1 MQRSDDVRVV
11 ILAGGE
17 GKGLASLTTRKDGLC
32 VPKQFCGWLG
42 DEALVRATMRRATR
56 LVPAQ
61 RVYFSL
67 LERHALHWRE
77 ALGDVATSQLIRQPQ
92 NRGTGMGILLPLLH
106 IYRKSPDATVVILPS
121 DHHVD
126 DEDVFVSALERAIHC
141 AQGTEKRAVLLG
153 VTPDRPETDY
163 GWVVPKS
170 ERDDGTLEVASFVE
184 KPTQARAR
192 ELMTRGGMWSSLVL
206 VGKLPALF
214 RLYDRAAH
222 LLLHVFLRSFQRNPD
237 ARNLESLYDI
247 TPPLDF
253 SQDLLEACP
262 ELVRLLPMPNCG
274 WADLGS
280 PARVAACLRQRVGRR
295 AKRLRALR
303 GFNEAEL
310 ARRSGLSV
318 TTIERYEAGALGGDP
333 ALTADLA
340 SGLGVRLED
349 ILGLDDRTSHVEPS
363 LSRPLL
369 ESARLPPH
377 LQNVVP
383 MRRPTAWH
391 DATHP

>member
-1 MQRSDDVRVV
+1 MERSDDVRVV

-17 GKGLASLTTRKDGLC
+17 GRGLTSLTTRRDGLC
-32 VPKQFCGWLG
+32 VPKQFCGWLN
-42 DEALVRATMRRATR
+42 DETLVQATLRRASE
-56 LVPAQ
+56 LVPRQ

-67 LERHALHWRE
+67 LESHATHWRD
-77 ALGDVATSQLIRQPQ
+77 ALADIPAGQLIRQPG

-106 IYRKSPDATVVILPS
+106 IYRKTPDATVVVLPS
-121 DHHVD
+121 DHHIE
-126 DEDVFVSALERAIHC
+126 DEDIFLATLERAITC
-141 AQGTEKRAVLLG
+141 ARSDEKRAVLLG

-163 GWVVPKS
+163 GWVVPRS
-170 ERDDGTLEVASFVE
+170 ERDDGTLEVSSFVE

-206 VGKLPALF
+206 VGKVPALF

-295 AKRLRALR
+295 ARHLRSLR
-303 GFNEAEL
+303 GWNEAEL

-349 ILGLDDRTSHVEPS
+349 ILGLDERRPRREPS

-383 MRRPTAWH
+383 MRRQSAFQ